1 MRSDYIGAPKLAGDA
16 CIRTD
21 KAIGRERG
29 EKRMKKD
36 IKNVLY
42 IIMGWFMFS
51 VALLIAT
58 LVFAPFVG
66 WGSKAMGFYVDDRFN
81 IMISAFINLVIF
93 RAATSSTA
101 LTK

>member
-1 MRSDYIGAPKLAGDA
+1 
-16 CIRTD
+16 
-21 KAIGRERG
+21 
-29 EKRMKKD
+29 MKKD

-93 RAATSSTA
+93 RAATATE
-101 LTK
+101 LDKE